1 MQGLKIGKSEVL
13 TLLICGEGCFWKTM
27 YRGMSKIL
35 SGMSTLFSTP
45 EMDLIF
51 VFIKFK
57 GSKIFILAI
66 VSQED

>member
-13 TLLICGEGCFWKTM
+13 TLLIAGRDAFEKQYM
-27 YRGMSKIL
+27 YRDMSRIL

-45 EMDLIF
+45 EMDLMF

-57 GSKIFILAI
+57 DSKIVILAT
-66 VSQED
+66 VSH

>member
-1 MQGLKIGKSEVL
+1 
-13 TLLICGEGCFWKTM
+13 M